1 MKNISFFL
9 RPFVLPL
16 VLLTAGCGAGIGST
30 LGTLGTL
37 GSIAELLASPRQAQP
52 PPQQVELTAEV
63 RQVDARRQLIQVE
76 TADGRAGGVMYDLA
90 TTVVHEQQPYPITSL
105 QPGDVVELLLE
116 RAAHNNLYARRIAVV
131 RLAREDSLRADTVRV
146 DSVRVDSVR
155 VDTVRVDTVRVGPV
169 VADPAPRPDTLPAVR
184 QLVGEVGRVEVDDRR
199 FRLHAGQA
207 DSVEVTLPPAPPAEM
222 LERFLRLSR
231 GDTVRVEVRPLG
243 SQRGELRRFVE
254 PVPDQPP
261 PRP

>member
-9 RPFVLPL
+9 RPFLLPL
-16 VLLTAGCGAGIGST
+16 VLLSAGCGAGIGST

-37 GSIAELLASPRQAQP
+37 GSIAELLASPRQAQQ

-131 RLAREDSLRADTVRV
+131 RLAREDSLRADTVRA
-146 DSVRVDSVR
+146 DTAR
-155 VDTVRVDTVRVGPV
+155 VDTVRIDTARAGPV

-261 PRP
+261 RRP